1 MSIAASEGK
10 PELLE
15 RKIRLRCRSGGSNAW
30 VGSGSDGYAFLGHR
44 KGRARVEKA
53 TVSRTLEVGRLVS
66 RGSLCWFSAPC
77 PGCLSPGRAWGAY
90 RSWTA
95 PFTARNRPANSSS
108 LPHSVVQLGVK
119 GVPSVERSVAMQV
132 CPYTVSIRQGKL
144 CLLFQACRYS
154 SGLIQRGLCGLWRGC
169 LHLMLRRYCR
179 FFQAKSTEG
188 HARGWLRSVSSE
200 KTVRSR
206 HPTSWKKRG
215 RKKSRELW
223 GGTRDVATD
232 YEG

>member
-1 MSIAASEGK
+1 MERTSSILGAPPDDQMSIAASEGE

-30 VGSGSDGYAFLGHR
+30 VGSGSDGYAFPGHR

-66 RGSLCWFSAPC
+66 RGSVCWFSAPC

-108 LPHSVVQLGVK
+108 LTTLGGAARGYGGSPGGAVSCDASVSL
-119 GVPSVERSVAMQV
+119 
-132 CPYTVSIRQGKL
+132 Y
-144 CLLFQACRYS
+144 
-154 SGLIQRGLCGLWRGC
+154 C
-169 LHLMLRRYCR
+169 LHPAG
-179 FFQAKSTEG
+179 Q
-188 HARGWLRSVSSE
+188 
-200 KTVRSR
+200 TV
-206 HPTSWKKRG
+206 PPLPG
-215 RKKSRELW
+215 L
-223 GGTRDVATD
+223 
-232 YEG
+232 

>member
-1 MSIAASEGK
+1 MSIAASEGE

-30 VGSGSDGYAFLGHR
+30 VGSGSDGYAFPGHR

-66 RGSLCWFSAPC
+66 RGSVCWFSAPC

-108 LPHSVVQLGVK
+108 LTTLG
-119 GVPSVERSVAMQV
+119 GAARGYGGPPVERSVAMQV
-132 CPYTVSIRQGKL
+132 CPYTVSTRQGKP
-144 CLLFQACRYS
+144 CLLFRACRYS
-154 SGLIQRGLCGLWRGC
+154 SGLIRRGLCGLWRGC

-179 FFQAKSTEG
+179 FFSG
-188 HARGWLRSVSSE
+188 
-200 KTVRSR
+200 
-206 HPTSWKKRG
+206 
-215 RKKSRELW
+215 
-223 GGTRDVATD
+223 
-232 YEG
+232 